1 MARVSNESNTVF
13 LLRKKHTLKEDENQM
28 IVSNS
33 LIFIRDSSVQT
44 HRLAFLTLPM
54 DQYLFY
60 NQLFHQL
67 CFTTYIIDKSFLKVL
82 FKLNVLKF
90 KYLHI
95 TVLFT

>member
-1 MARVSNESNTVF
+1 MARVSTESSTGF

-33 LIFIRDSSVQT
+33 LIFIRSSSVQT
-44 HRLAFLTLPM
+44 HRLTFLTLPM

-67 CFTTYIIDKSFLKVL
+67 FLQ
-82 FKLNVLKF
+82 
-90 KYLHI
+90 HI
-95 TVLFT
+95 S